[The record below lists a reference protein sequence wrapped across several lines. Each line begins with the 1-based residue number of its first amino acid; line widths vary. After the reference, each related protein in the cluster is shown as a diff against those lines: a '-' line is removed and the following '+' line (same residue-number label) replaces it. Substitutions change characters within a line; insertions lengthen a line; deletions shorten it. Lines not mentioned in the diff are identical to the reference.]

1 MSDAAVDFDAEVESH
16 LFAQL
21 GEMGDLVER
30 ERQELL
36 SAEAGVDAHD
46 EDVVQH
52 GENFDEGIDGGGGVE
67 DDAGEHTVMHDLLQS
82 AMEVAAD
89 LLVDAHQVGPGFGE
103 VGDEGVGV
111 FDHHV
116 AVEGQPGDG
125 AEGLDHGRP
134 EGDVGHEVA
143 VHDVDV
149 EEGGSAAFGRGDLV
163 GEMGEVRGED
173 GCGQFDHE
181 GVLLGTAGCEFISVE
196 REAQGA
202 GTTAD
207 IQDRKGGGGLG
218 TVFCGTGMTM
228 ETTGL
233 SAEETAKLTPA
244 MRQYFA
250 AKEQFPDC
258 LMFCR
263 IGDFYEL
270 FYEDAILVARELQLT
285 LTARDREKK
294 QPMCGVPYH
303 AAEAYLQRLLRMGYK
318 IALCEQM
325 EDPKL
330 TKTVVRREVTR
341 VLTPG
346 TSLDP
351 ALGAEQ
357 SNYLAS
363 VAALGEG
370 AACAYG
376 LALLDL
382 STGEFRATE
391 FVGAGAWG
399 LLGDELGRV
408 RPAELLYGQGLVG
421 GSSLSGNLGLG
432 KTHVSESRHGAPDSG
447 ASAGMHEETWQSCFE
462 GIRTK
467 TPLEEWVFTAEY
479 AMPLVRNHFKVHS
492 LDGMGL
498 GGHEAAVA
506 AAGALLHYM
515 RQTKQGGLE
524 HVDGLRFYERSSS
537 LELDAVSVR
546 NLELVEPLFSG
557 ESAQTTLFYTL
568 DACCTPMGKRLLR
581 ASLLRPF
588 RGVAEIEARLE
599 AVGEAAASLR
609 KREELRRS
617 MDGVLDLERL
627 LGRVAADSAGPR
639 EVMALAK
646 TLGCLPGVV
655 AAVRAFEARR
665 WKELGGADGILAGAG
680 EQPTLRDETA
690 KDGPPGCSDGLPGS
704 SGVDTLEDLHE
715 MIVRTIVEEPP
726 VSLGEGGAIRE
737 GVDAEL
743 DELRELGR
751 SGRQALAAIE
761 ERERARTGIG
771 SLKVRFNNVFGYY
784 LEVTKANAKAVP
796 ADYER
801 KQTLVNAERFTTP
814 ELKEYETKILTAQ
827 ERSGEIERRI
837 FAELRRQ
844 LLEAAGRMR
853 ETARKVAEIDLMACF
868 AHLAALR
875 GWVRPRVEESGRL
888 EFVQARHPVVER
900 RLEESGGGRFVP
912 NSVYLDAGS
921 IDPPGHLRESGGPAV
936 LLITGPN
943 MGGKSTYLRMAALL
957 VVMAQMGCFVPAE
970 SMRLG
975 LVDRI
980 YTRIGASDN
989 VARGRSTFMVE
1000 MTETAAILN
1009 TATNRSLVL
1018 LDEMGRGTATY
1029 DGLSLAW
1036 ATVEHLHDRIGART
1050 LFATH
1055 YHELTLLAERL
1066 ARLTNLRVTVKETAG
1081 GIVFLHTVEAGPA
1094 SKSYGIEVARL
1105 AGLPGAVIARARE
1118 VLKVHERAETQQVRE
1133 ASPAAAQMQ
1142 MTMFTPLSQRIVDRL
1157 AEADVDGLTPREAL
1171 SLLAELQKELKG

>member
-1 MSDAAVDFDAEVESH
+1 MANESVTG
-16 LFAQL
+16 L
-21 GEMGDLVER
+21 
-30 ERQELL
+30 
-36 SAEAGVDAHD
+36 
-46 EDVVQH
+46 
-52 GENFDEGIDGGGGVE
+52 
-67 DDAGEHTVMHDLLQS
+67 AGES
-82 AMEVAAD
+82 AN
-89 LLVDAHQVGPGFGE
+89 
-103 VGDEGVGV
+103 
-111 FDHHV
+111 
-116 AVEGQPGDG
+116 
-125 AEGLDHGRP
+125 
-134 EGDVGHEVA
+134 
-143 VHDVDV
+143 
-149 EEGGSAAFGRGDLV
+149 
-163 GEMGEVRGED
+163 
-173 GCGQFDHE
+173 
-181 GVLLGTAGCEFISVE
+181 
-196 REAQGA
+196 
-202 GTTAD
+202 
-207 IQDRKGGGGLG
+207 
-218 TVFCGTGMTM
+218 
-228 ETTGL
+228 
-233 SAEETAKLTPA
+233 LTPV

-250 AKEQFPDC
+250 AKEQHPDC

-270 FYEDAILVARELQLT
+270 FYDDAILVSRELQLT

-303 AAEAYLQRLLRMGYK
+303 AAEMYLQKLLRMGYK

-325 EDPKL
+325 EDPKQ
-330 TKTVVRREVTR
+330 TKTIVRREVTR

-346 TSLDP
+346 TALDP
-351 ALGAEQ
+351 TMGAEQ

-363 VAALGEG
+363 ICLVGSG
-370 AACAYG
+370 MVQGGTSVWG

-391 FVGAGAWG
+391 FSGASAWA
-399 LLGDELGRV
+399 LLVDELGRV
-408 RPAELLYGQGLVG
+408 RPAELLYGQALPGL
-421 GSSLSGNLGLG
+421 
-432 KTHVSESRHGAPDSG
+432 
-447 ASAGMHEETWQSCFE
+447 SAGKKNLLTTFRDESVKDGEYGHPGVGEVEDAEVSSGVD

-467 TPLEEWVFTAEY
+467 TALDEWVFTAEY
-479 AMPLVRNHFKVHS
+479 AVPLVRNHFKVHS

-498 GGHEAAVA
+498 GGHEAAA
-506 AAGALLHYM
+506 IAAGALLHYM

-537 LELDAVSVR
+537 LELDAVSVK

-557 ESAQTTLFYTL
+557 ESVQTTLFYTM

-581 ASLLRPF
+581 ASLLRPASDLK
-588 RGVAEIEARLE
+588 VIEARLE
-599 AVGEAAASLR
+599 AVSEASGDLR
-609 KREELRRS
+609 RREGLRRS

-627 LGRVAADSAGPR
+627 LGRVALDSAGPR

-646 TLGCLPGVV
+646 TLGCLPGMV
-655 AAVRAFEARR
+655 AAVQMFEAPR
-665 WKELGGADGILAGAG
+665 WRDLG
-680 EQPTLRDETA
+680 TT
-690 KDGPPGCSDGLPGS
+690 
-704 SGVDTLEDLHE
+704 VDPLEDLHE
-715 MIVRTIVEEPP
+715 MIVQTIAEEPP
-726 VSLGEGGAIRE
+726 ASLADGGAIRE
-737 GVDAEL
+737 GVDGEL
-743 DELRELGR
+743 DELRELSR
-751 SGRQALAAIE
+751 SGRQALATIE
-761 ERERARTGIG
+761 ERERTRTGIG
-771 SLKVRFNNVFGYY
+771 SLKVRFNTVFGYY

-814 ELKEYETKILTAQ
+814 ELKEYEAKILTAQ
-827 ERSGEIERRI
+827 ERSGEIEKRI

-844 LLEAAGRMR
+844 LLVAAGRIR
-853 ETARKVAEIDLMACF
+853 ETARKVAEVDLLACF

-875 GWVRPRVEESGRL
+875 GWVRPQVEKSGLL
-888 EFVQARHPVVER
+888 EFIQARHPVVER

-912 NSVYLDAGS
+912 NSVHLDA
-921 IDPPGHLRESGGPAV
+921 DAGPAV

-957 VVMAQMGCFVPAE
+957 TVMAQMGCFVPAE
-970 SMRLG
+970 RMRLG

-1036 ATVEHLHDRIGART
+1036 ATVEYLHDRIGART

-1066 ARLTNLRVTVKETAG
+1066 SRLTNLRVTVKETAG

-1094 SKSYGIEVARL
+1094 SKSYGIEVAKL
-1105 AGLPGAVIARARE
+1105 AGLPAGVIARARE
-1118 VLKVHERAETQQVRE
+1118 VLKLHERAETQQVRE
-1133 ASPAAAQMQ
+1133 ASPMPEMQ

-1171 SLLAELQKELKG
+1171 NLLAELQRELKG